1 MAPAMNLR
9 VRGVTDHSIDLEW
22 EGSVVLTD
30 FLVTYT
36 PNSPGGKCK
45 DFEPSFNSSSGRNLE
60 ILKNASMCWILIVIS
75 NVCIVMCL
83 EGLEIDMKI
92 KHFQAV
98 LWKYSL
104 DSQTSFTPQS
114 EIDWEQFPSVEICR
128 INCNSFN

>member
-1 MAPAMNLR
+1 MNLR

-60 ILKNASMCWILIVIS
+60 ILKNASMCWIDPNRNFKCMYC
-75 NVCIVMCL
+75 NVLGRVGNRY
-83 EGLEIDMKI
+83 EN
-92 KHFQAV
+92 QA
-98 LWKYSL
+98 
-104 DSQTSFTPQS
+104 
-114 EIDWEQFPSVEICR
+114 FPSSFVEIQPR
-128 INCNSFN
+128 QPDLLHSSK